1 MIEINPQHI
10 AGVVTLQII
19 GRIDSLTSQTVQQYL
34 ENLTES
40 GKRKIVIDFTQINY
54 ISSAGLRILLLFQKQ
69 LKKVDGEI
77 ILCNLSPAIAD
88 VLRMSGFINLFRI
101 LTSLDEINTLQIK
114 LEGDAAAK
122 LLTKDGIAIEYFS
135 PDAAPGHLTLI
146 GSQEKM
152 ADSTY
157 GPNDL
162 QTVKADELQF
172 GLGFAAL
179 GDDYESTKNLFGEAV
194 IIQGSLFY
202 FPAVRRPVVDYML
215 ISEEDSNI
223 EYKFFFGINLTGNF
237 SRIAAFEC
245 QEGLVD
251 LRQLVAIITEL
262 SPAKAMG
269 VVLIAESKG
278 LLGMY
283 LKRVPLSENKPDN
296 GLTIYSPENFAEW
309 MDFPVEPTDFNKTA
323 IGCGLVVPKKDA
335 VPDVISHL
343 LPDQSNIHL
352 HAAIFERGP
361 LNKKAANFQQELK
374 RITSESEVSKVIH
387 ILDGSRFSSGLIG
400 LIDLEF

>member
-40 GKRKIVIDFTQINY
+40 GERKIVIDFTQINY

-101 LTSLDEINTLQIK
+101 LTSLDEITTLQAQT
-114 LEGDAAAK
+114 EGDATAK

-146 GSQEKM
+146 GSHEKM

>member
-1 MIEINPQHI
+1 MIEINPQRI

-19 GRIDSLTSQTVQQYL
+19 GRIDSLTAQTVEQYL
-34 ENLTES
+34 ENLSES
-40 GKRKIVIDFTQINY
+40 GERTIVIDFTRISY
-54 ISSAGLRILLLFQKQ
+54 ISSAGLRVLLLFQKQ

-77 ILCNLSPAIAD
+77 ILCSLSPTIAD
-88 VLRMSGFINLFRI
+88 VFRMSGFINLFRI
-101 LTSLDEINTLQIK
+101 LTSADEINTLQTQP
-114 LEGDAAAK
+114 EGDVAAK
-122 LLTKDGIAIEYFS
+122 LLTKDGISIEYFS

-146 GSQEKM
+146 GSQDKM

-162 QTVKADELQF
+162 QTVKAGELQF

-179 GDDYESTKNLFGEAV
+179 GDDYKSTKNLFGEAV
-194 IIQGSLFY
+194 IIKGNLFY

-215 ISEEDSNI
+215 ISEENSNI

-245 QEGLVD
+245 QEGFVD
-251 LRQLVAIITEL
+251 LSQLVAIITEL
-262 SPAKAMG
+262 SSAEAMG

-283 LKRVPLSENKPDN
+283 LKKVPIIENKPGN
-296 GLTIYSPENFAEW
+296 GLSIYSPENFAEW
-309 MDFPVEPTDFNKTA
+309 MDFPVEPTDFNKTV
-323 IGCGLVVPKKDA
+323 IGCGLAVRKKDD
-335 VPDVISHL
+335 VPNEIAHL

>member
-1 MIEINPQHI
+1 MIEINQQRI
-10 AGVVTLQII
+10 AGFVILQIS
-19 GRIDSLTSQTVQQYL
+19 GRIDSLTAQTVEQYL
-34 ENLTES
+34 GNLSES
-40 GKRKIVIDFTQINY
+40 GERTIVIDFTRISY

-77 ILCNLSPAIAD
+77 ILCNLSPTNTD
-88 VLRMSGFINLFRI
+88 VFRMSGFVNLFRI
-101 LTSLDEINTLQIK
+101 LNSLDELNTLQVQVEI
-114 LEGDAAAK
+114 ESATTSI
-122 LLTKDGIAIEYFS
+122 TKDRISIEYLTNN
-135 PDAAPGHLTLI
+135 AVPGHLTLI

-162 QTVKADELQF
+162 QTVKAGDLQF

-179 GDDYESTKNLFGEAV
+179 GDDYESTKDLFGEAV
-194 IIQGSLFY
+194 IIKGSLFY
-202 FPAVRRPVVDYML
+202 FPAVRRPIVDYML

-223 EYKFFFGINLTGNF
+223 EYKFFFGINITGNF

-245 QEGLVD
+245 QEDHID
-251 LRQLVAIITEL
+251 LSQLAAIITGL
-262 SPAKAMG
+262 SPAKTTG
-269 VVLIAESKG
+269 IVLIAESKG

-283 LKRVPLSENKPDN
+283 LKKVPIIENKPGN
-296 GLTIYSPENFAEW
+296 GQSIYSSENFAEW
-309 MDFPVEPTDFNKTA
+309 MDFPVEPTDFNKTV
-323 IGCGLVVPKKDA
+323 IGCGLAVRNKDD
-335 VPDVISHL
+335 VPDEVARL

-361 LNKKAANFQQELK
+361 LNKKAVNFQQELK
-374 RITSESEVSKVIH
+374 RITSESEASKVIH

-400 LIDLEF
+400 LIDLEL